1 MSYKGIYKVKNP
13 LKYKGDFKNCVFRSL
28 WERKFMKYC
37 DDNKNVLFWSSEEV
51 RIPYRSPLDGKI
63 HYYFVDF
70 WMRVKTKDGS
80 VKTYLVEIKPE
91 KQTKPPVI
99 EENKKITPSKVKQI
113 KTYALNTEKWKAAK
127 NFSKEKGWEF
137 LILTEKHLFGK

>member
-80 VKTYLVEIKPE
+80 VKTYLVEIKQE
-91 KQTKPPVI
+91 KQTKPPII
-99 EENKKITPSKVKQI
+99 EENKKMTPSKVKQI
-113 KTYALNTEKWKAAK
+113 KTYALNTEKWKAAR

>member
-91 KQTKPPVI
+91 KQTKPPII
-99 EENKKITPSKVKQI
+99 EENKKMTPSKVKQI
-113 KTYALNTEKWKAAK
+113 KTYALNTEKWKAAR

>member
-70 WMRVKTKDGS
+70 WMRVKTKDGT

-99 EENKKITPSKVKQI
+99 EENKKMTPSKVKQI
-113 KTYALNTEKWKAAK
+113 KTYALNTEKWKAAR
-127 NFSKEKGWEF
+127 NFSKERGWEF

>member
-91 KQTKPPVI
+91 KQTKHPII
-99 EENKKITPSKVKQI
+99 EENKKMTPSKVKQI
-113 KTYALNTEKWKAAK
+113 KTYALNTEKWKAAR

>member
-1 MSYKGIYKVKNP
+1 
-13 LKYKGDFKNCVFRSL
+13 
-28 WERKFMKYC
+28 MKYC

-91 KQTKPPVI
+91 KQTKPPII
-99 EENKKITPSKVKQI
+99 EENKKMTPSKVKQI
-113 KTYALNTEKWKAAK
+113 KTYALNTEKWKAAR

>member
-70 WMRVKTKDGS
+70 WMKVKTKDGFT
-80 VKTYLVEIKPE
+80 KTYLVEIKPE
-91 KQTKPPVI
+91 KQTKPPII
-99 EENKKITPSKVKQI
+99 EENKKMTPSKIKQI
-113 KTYALNTEKWKAAK
+113 KTYALNVEKWKAAR
-127 NFSKEKGWEF
+127 NFSEEKGWEF